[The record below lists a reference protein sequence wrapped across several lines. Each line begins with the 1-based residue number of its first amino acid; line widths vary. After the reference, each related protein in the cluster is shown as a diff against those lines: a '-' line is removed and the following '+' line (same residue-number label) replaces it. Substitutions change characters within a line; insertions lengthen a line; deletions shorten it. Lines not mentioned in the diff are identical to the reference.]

1 MLTSMQPGDINT
13 LDALPAMISP
23 PTSGQRGM
31 AARAALPPPGQASGG
46 APMSDGHVGLY
57 AEGSR
62 EVVDTGGAIHQGP
75 WVKEGTW
82 EEQENGE
89 PLYLPPL

>member
-1 MLTSMQPGDINT
+1 
-13 LDALPAMISP
+13 
-23 PTSGQRGM
+23 
-31 AARAALPPPGQASGG
+31 
-46 APMSDGHVGLY
+46 MSDGHVGLY